1 MAIKEYRVQQANMRP
16 IYRRRVPLVRDL
28 VGDKTDKKEA
38 ARLPLAEGQAP
49 IAQQGAS
56 PRYDAGSIMGL
67 VSSLRSPGEVN
78 PTFDPSKPIGGENV
92 PYKGTSGV
100 GGVFS
105 RIFGNRANEL
115 NIEAQQLE
123 AAEMQDK
130 AAKEEERKAKK
141 EDELALIA
149 EREKG
154 PTERFKAEQ
163 KRLTDKEIRDEI
175 AREDALNLQLAREGE
190 KDILSDIDMARKEE
204 RDAEER
210 ALRTR
215 ELDIREKAIKPPR
228 YSPIGNTGMF
238 QTPEGD
244 LAVFEPEV
252 MRISDKMPGR
262 AARFRMLTGE
272 GSKAPS
278 RSMGDVEV
286 DRVSNKPLGSASSPT
301 AAMPEVPNTALF
313 PTMGRAIGESTKEAT
328 TAVTDPL
335 RAVGTDIYKALFSS
349 SAQQDPEVLKRIK
362 EREARRASTQPRFNV
377 PLGY

>member
-16 IYRRRVPLVRDL
+16 IYRRPVRMVQNL
-28 VGDKTDKKEA
+28 VGDKPDKKEA

-56 PRYDAGSIMGL
+56 PRYDAGSLMGL
-67 VSSLRSPGEVN
+67 VSSLRSPGEAN
-78 PTFDPSKPIGGENV
+78 TAFDPNKPIGGENV
-92 PYKGTSGV
+92 PYKGTSGI

-105 RIFGNRANEL
+105 RFFGNRANEL
-115 NIEAQQLE
+115 NVEAQQGE
-123 AAEMQDK
+123 AARLQDK
-130 AAKEEERKAKK
+130 AAKEEERKF
-141 EDELALIA
+141 ELEKIA
-149 EREKG
+149 ESDKG
-154 PTERFKAEQ
+154 PAAREAA
-163 KRLTDKEIRDEI
+163 RLKYMQDKDIRDEI
-175 AREDALNLQLAREGE
+175 AREDELNLQLAREGE

-204 RDAEER
+204 QNAEDR

-215 ELDIREKAIKPPR
+215 ALDIQEKAIKPAR

-238 QTPEGD
+238 QTPEGE

-252 MRISDKMPGR
+252 IRLSDKMPGR

-272 GSKAPS
+272 GSKAPG

-286 DRVSNKPLGSASSPT
+286 DRVTNKPVGGAAPSPT
-301 AAMPEVPNTALF
+301 AAMPEAPNTALF
-313 PTMGRAIGESTKEAT
+313 PTMGRAIGESTTEAT

-349 SAQQDPEVLKRIK
+349 GAQQDPEVLKRIK
-362 EREARRASTQPRFNV
+362 EREARRANTQPRFNV